1 MKLITKTA
9 AFAVLAATA
18 VGFAVSPAHATQH
31 NTTIQG
37 QSQNAAA
44 VGIGNNVGVSGAQ
57 VNTTAQEALG
67 PHFRPRRPHQ
77 GNTTI
82 QGQNQ
87 NAAAVGIGNNVG
99 VSGAQVNSTSQQAG
113 PFWPF

>member
-1 MKLITKTA
+1 MKLITKTT
-9 AFAVLAATA
+9 AFALLAATA
-18 VGFAVSPAHATQH
+18 VGFAVSPARATQG
-31 NTTIQG
+31 NVNV
-37 QSQNAAA
+37 QSQNQSAAA

-67 PHFRPRRPHQ
+67 PYFRPGPHQ
-77 GNTTI
+77 GNVSI

-99 VSGAQVNSTSQQAG
+99 VSGAQVNSTSQQSG
-113 PFWPF
+113 PYWPF